1 MFRDSGIPLA
11 FVIFFGVVVL
21 FIVCVF
27 LFIIGTAIYRW
38 RAAKKSGLDPLAGDI
53 QLMAAARRSR
63 LLAPA
68 DPKARL
74 AELDNLLAEGSI
86 SPEEHAK
93 ARGGILG
100 EI

>member
-1 MFRDSGIPLA
+1 MFQDSGVPVG
-11 FVIFFGVVVL
+11 FVIFFGLVL
-21 FIVCVF
+21 LLIVCGF
-27 LFIIGTAIYRW
+27 LFVIGIAVYRW
-38 RAAKKSGLDPLAGDI
+38 RAAKHSGLDPLAGDI
-53 QLMAAARRSR
+53 QLMATARNSR

-74 AELDNLLAEGSI
+74 AELDNLLTAGSI

-93 ARGGILG
+93 ARERVLG

>member
-1 MFRDSGIPLA
+1 MFQDSGVPIA
-11 FVIFFGVVVL
+11 FVIFFGIAVL

-38 RAAKKSGLDPLAGDI
+38 RAAKNSGLDPLAGDI
-53 QLMAAARRSR
+53 QLMAAARNSR

-74 AELDNLLAEGSI
+74 AELDRLLADGSI

-93 ARGGILG
+93 AREGILG

>member
-1 MFRDSGIPLA
+1 MFQDSGAPVA
-11 FVIFFGVVVL
+11 FVLLFGIAVL
-21 FIVCVF
+21 FIICVF

-38 RAAKKSGLDPLAGDI
+38 HAARESGLDPLAGDI
-53 QLMAAARRSR
+53 QLMATARNSR

-74 AELDNLLAEGSI
+74 AELDNLLAAGSI

-93 ARGGILG
+93 ARERILG

>member
-1 MFRDSGIPLA
+1 MLQESGVPAA
-11 FVIFFGVVVL
+11 FAIFFGIAVL

-27 LFIIGTAIYRW
+27 LLIIGTAIYRW
-38 RAAKKSGLDPLAGDI
+38 RAAKRSGLDPLAGDI
-53 QLMAAARRSR
+53 QLMAAARNSR

-74 AELDNLLAEGSI
+74 AELDHLLADGAI

-93 ARGGILG
+93 AREGILG